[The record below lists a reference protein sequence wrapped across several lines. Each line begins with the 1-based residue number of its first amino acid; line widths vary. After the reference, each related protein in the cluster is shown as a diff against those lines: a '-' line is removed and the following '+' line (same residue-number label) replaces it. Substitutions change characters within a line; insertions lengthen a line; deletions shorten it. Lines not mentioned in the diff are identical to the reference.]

1 MMIFDDLPCFSSYTR
16 EEALSLLL
24 DEEYGRLPSQPDTL
38 EFHVVRR
45 EEDALAGKATH
56 LTVEAWVTLC
66 GRGFS
71 FPFELVCPKA
81 ERPVPCVVLISFT
94 PEVPA
99 AYLPSEE
106 LCDLG
111 LAVASFHCGAVSP
124 DNGDFSAK
132 AGGLFQV
139 DRGGDTAP
147 GKLALWAWGA
157 SVVREYLGTCSEI
170 DQEAVAV
177 AGHSRLG
184 KAALLAGALD
194 ERFQFVFSN
203 ESGCSGAALYRGK
216 KGETAADIQ
225 QMFPY
230 WFSPSFANC
239 TGNPDQ
245 LPFDQH
251 FLLSLIAPRHLY
263 VSSAE
268 EDLWSDPAA
277 EFRGCLAATPAFEA
291 MGVSG
296 LVGVGARPQLGMAYH
311 QGNIGYH
318 LRAGKHFFS
327 REDWRQFTAYL
338 LFHRK
343 PRG

>member
-139 DRGGDTAP
+139 DRGGPLPRENWLYGHGAP
-147 GKLALWAWGA
+147 ALSGSIWAPVPRLIKRLWPW
-157 SVVREYLGTCSEI
+157 LGI
-170 DQEAVAV
+170 PV
-177 AGHSRLG
+177 
-184 KAALLAGALD
+184 
-194 ERFQFVFSN
+194 
-203 ESGCSGAALYRGK
+203 
-216 KGETAADIQ
+216 
-225 QMFPY
+225 
-230 WFSPSFANC
+230 W
-239 TGNPDQ
+239 
-245 LPFDQH
+245 
-251 FLLSLIAPRHLY
+251 
-263 VSSAE
+263 
-268 EDLWSDPAA
+268 
-277 EFRGCLAATPAFEA
+277 
-291 MGVSG
+291 
-296 LVGVGARPQLGMAYH
+296 ARPLFWLG
-311 QGNIGYH
+311 
-318 LRAGKHFFS
+318 
-327 REDWRQFTAYL
+327 
-338 LFHRK
+338 
-343 PRG
+343 P